1 MTDLLAIAYPWV
13 KSLHIIS
20 VISWMAALF
29 YLPRLLVHHTE
40 QVGQSGQTHDL
51 FKMMEFKLSLL
62 YTSPSPRDS

>member
-51 FKMMEFKLSLL
+51 SLIHI
-62 YTSPSPRDS
+62 